1 MGGDLERNRFLISS
15 CPKPPSLQSFH
26 KATYG
31 VSRATKDADLVVI
44 AKRSVI
50 VTKLRW
56 ALIAG
61 RGKDRDDVRDVI
73 AVQGDVLDWSYIKG
87 WARQHGTE
95 PLLEEIQSQ
104 IPPP

>member
-1 MGGDLERNRFLISS
+1 MHPQLLRETFIPTPED
-15 CPKPPSLQSFH
+15 
-26 KATYG
+26 
-31 VSRATKDADLVVI
+31 
-44 AKRSVI
+44 VI

-56 ALIAG
+56 ALVGG

-73 AVQGDVLDWSYIKG
+73 AVQGEFLDWSYIKE

-95 PLLEEIQSQ
+95 VLLEEIQSK